1 MSVQLTVTRIQIAIM
16 TVRICGRPL
25 HHLLA
30 HIGAVVDTGVAAVT
44 NPRPSAKSWLSR
56 QAANGHPVTGIG
68 QVRRACQRHTAR
80 DDADSAKSPSF
91 NREGTVD
98 AIRREI
104 EDTDRVSNVI
114 VSGSGC
120 RR

>member
-44 NPRPSAKSWLSR
+44 NPRPSAKSC
-56 QAANGHPVTGIG
+56 V
-68 QVRRACQRHTAR
+68 
-80 DDADSAKSPSF
+80 
-91 NREGTVD
+91 
-98 AIRREI
+98 
-104 EDTDRVSNVI
+104 
-114 VSGSGC
+114 
-120 RR
+120 